1 MRPSPQQ
8 LIRRATLRLDAQRWP
23 HPGPSPQAETVISPL
38 TAAEQMTSGQ
48 QISCSLGH
56 NTPLLGSSLLG
67 VKQHWL
73 EGLRKYRIKEN
84 DTICIPKRMLKLES
98 YNTCIVQDNHSDS
111 EDVLMQV
118 PTEPISKINQTLQG
132 ARIKE
137 LDIYHPAVEVL
148 PLHLSNCCLSCL
160 SIHNMWDLSNQ
171 EVEVMC
177 ADDSLV

>member
-8 LIRRATLRLDAQRWP
+8 LIRRAPLRLDAQRWP
-23 HPGPSPQAETVISPL
+23 RPGPSPQAETLISPL

-67 VKQHWL
+67 VKRHWL
-73 EGLRKYRIKEN
+73 EGLGKYRIKDN

-98 YNTCIVQDNHSDS
+98 YDTCIAQDYRSDS
-111 EDVLMQV
+111 EDVLTQV
-118 PTEPISKINQTLQG
+118 PTEPISEIDQTLQA

-137 LDIYHPAVEVL
+137 LDIFTLLWKFYHFIYPIVA
-148 PLHLSNCCLSCL
+148 CLAFPYITCG
-160 SIHNMWDLSNQ
+160 IFPIRR
-171 EVEVMC
+171 
-177 ADDSLV
+177 